1 MASNILN
8 LAYLQRSLRKELNE
22 DNRHKDFERFLKNF
36 RPENETPW
44 MRIRIILETSETDDF
59 FPGNC

>member
-1 MASNILN
+1 MASDILN

-22 DNRHKDFERFLKNF
+22 DNQHKDFKRFLKNF

-44 MRIRIILETSETDDF
+44 MRIRIILEI
-59 FPGNC
+59 